1 MNLSDYVFRTVA
13 AAGVKHVFMV
23 PGGGAMHL
31 NLALGR
37 CPGITVVS
45 NLHEQACAIAAEAY
59 GKATN

>member
-37 CPGITVVS
+37 CPGLTVVS
-45 NLHEQACAIAAEAY
+45 NLH
-59 GKATN
+59 